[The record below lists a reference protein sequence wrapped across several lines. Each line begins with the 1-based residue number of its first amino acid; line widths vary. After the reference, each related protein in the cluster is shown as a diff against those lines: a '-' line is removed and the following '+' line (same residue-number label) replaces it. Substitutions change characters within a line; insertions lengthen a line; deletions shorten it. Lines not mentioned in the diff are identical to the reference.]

1 MVDGR
6 WAAIGSSGAANE
18 RETHRD
24 LGGILGAEEDDAGST
39 PVSEPA
45 GGVGDVVVG
54 EELLFGSP
62 KDSNDGMKV

>member
-1 MVDGR
+1 M
-6 WAAIGSSGAANE
+6 
-18 RETHRD
+18 
-24 LGGILGAEEDDAGST
+24 GAEEDDAGST